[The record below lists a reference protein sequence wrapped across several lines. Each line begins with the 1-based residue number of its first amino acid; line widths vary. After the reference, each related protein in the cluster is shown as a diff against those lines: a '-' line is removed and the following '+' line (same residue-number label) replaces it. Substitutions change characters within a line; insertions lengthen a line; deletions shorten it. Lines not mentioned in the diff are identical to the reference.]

1 MPHIPDNYTAKGAE
15 RLRNTILDYW
25 ATRGYLNVRVEKYEV
40 WDGVWGLRSNLVNG
54 LPPKD
59 GVGHWTEVKR
69 MKRNSP
75 PLAPRIGSASDF
87 DSFEAVK
94 PTRS

>member
-25 ATRGYLNVRVEKYEV
+25 AARGYLNVRVEKYEV
-40 WDGVWGLRSNLVNG
+40 WDGVWGLRSNLVGG
-54 LPPKD
+54 LPPA
-59 GVGHWTEVKR
+59 GR
-69 MKRNSP
+69 SIRRSSP
-75 PLAPRIGSASDF
+75 LLVPQIGSASDF

>member
-25 ATRGYLNVRVEKYEV
+25 AARGYLNVRVERYQV
-40 WDGVWGLRSNLVNG
+40 WEGVWGLRSNLVGG
-54 LPPKD
+54 LPPEGRGKYLPQ
-59 GVGHWTEVKR
+59 KR
-69 MKRNSP
+69 V
-75 PLAPRIGSASDF
+75 LTPRIGSASDF

-94 PTRS
+94 PI